1 MVESKLKLKSGGGQS
16 IDSFVQR
23 NISLKEIQK
32 GIPAK
37 KKKFDIIVAI
47 QEIYK
52 EFKFEVKK
60 DDADL
65 LVKTR
70 DNIKKLEETIY
81 EAEEGTERF
90 TEQYAKQVKNN
101 LIPELIR
108 QTQELE
114 SLIKHPDYIN
124 GTKNQETAIKEL
136 TAYHQKMLASEE
148 ESLRIK
154 KYERTL
160 QMEPTKFEDL
170 EDLKIYSTQILQMY
184 IGSKEWKAI
193 VSSLLDTPFKEIQTE
208 TIKDKAENYTTI
220 VNKCIK

>member
-1 MVESKLKLKSGGGQS
+1 MVDSKLKLKSGGGQS

-32 GIPAK
+32 GIPTK

-108 QTQELE
+108 
-114 SLIKHPDYIN
+114 
-124 GTKNQETAIKEL
+124 
-136 TAYHQKMLASEE
+136 
-148 ESLRIK
+148 
-154 KYERTL
+154 
-160 QMEPTKFEDL
+160 
-170 EDLKIYSTQILQMY
+170 
-184 IGSKEWKAI
+184 
-193 VSSLLDTPFKEIQTE
+193 
-208 TIKDKAENYTTI
+208 
-220 VNKCIK
+220 

>member
-32 GIPAK
+32 GIPTK

-170 EDLKIYSTQILQMY
+170 EDLKIYST
-184 IGSKEWKAI
+184 
-193 VSSLLDTPFKEIQTE
+193 
-208 TIKDKAENYTTI
+208 
-220 VNKCIK
+220 